1 MRGSVHASLGLAVGI
16 TNSILVTNELSKLN
30 YINENNFTKIF
41 IGGITLTILGSL
53 FPDIDYPNSIL
64 GKRFK
69 PISLLIN
76 KIFGHRKFFHSGILY
91 FPIHIFL
98 IIFCLLNKNNQAI
111 YYINSFFIGLYFH
124 LFQDSFTTAKTPL
137 F

>member
-64 GKRFK
+64 GKKFK

-91 FPIHIFL
+91 LPNSYFFNYFL
-98 IIFCLLNKNNQAI
+98 
-111 YYINSFFIGLYFH
+111 FI
-124 LFQDSFTTAKTPL
+124 K
-137 F
+137 